1 MVKRSY
7 RFAMCKAVWVT
18 VLLSAAGSAAAE
30 NRSADL
36 TLLSLEQLMNVEVTM
51 VSKREQTLFLSPWAV
66 FVLTHNDLKRSGA
79 TSIPEALRLVPGMEV
94 GRIDASKW
102 AVSARSF
109 NAQFANK
116 LLVLI
121 DGRSVYTPFFS
132 GVLWDTQDIPLDEV
146 DRIEVVRGPGAAL
159 WGANAVTG
167 IINIKTRHAAKTRGH
182 AVTMGGGTEELGF
195 GSVRHGGRW
204 GGSIA
209 YRGYAKYNRRGDS
222 VNAVGRNL
230 NDGWDHWRAGFRVDG
245 NLAKRRS
252 RWMLKGEYYRGDIG
266 QTIVEV
272 PIGLNAPYT
281 ATYNNQISISGMHLQ
296 GRWVRRAERG
306 GKLAVQTYFHCTRR
320 GDRFNGAESRNTYD
334 LELQQNRVSRGRHS
348 LVWGMGQRITW
359 DDFDNTFAIVLK
371 PETRTL
377 HTTNVFI
384 HDEIAITHRRLR
396 LSLGTKLERHS
407 ISGFELLP
415 NVRLLWAPRDT
426 HVWWASGQ
434 PSRTHS
440 VTLRKRRS
448 AGIGG
453 AAARDPGSW
462 NPGGYT
468 HCFRRSGPQQR
479 DHVGAG
485 IGVPG
490 ARGSTGY
497 RRRGNLLQLVH
508 PSAVDGA
515 RTVDRRPG
523 RLGALLFRAAG
534 GDWTQPQG
542 TQLGRGTG
550 GQLGLGSTHDLRW
563 NLRLNCDLR
572 YVAKLTRLPV
582 DGYLTADAR
591 VGWRPY
597 ADVEFAL
604 IGRNLVDDR
613 HLEFPADF
621 SGGRSL
627 TKVER
632 SVYGMLTWSVEP

>member
-1 MVKRSY
+1 M
-7 RFAMCKAVWVT
+7 
-18 VLLSAAGSAAAE
+18 
-30 NRSADL
+30 
-36 TLLSLEQLMNVEVTM
+36 
-51 VSKREQTLFLSPWAV
+51 
-66 FVLTHNDLKRSGA
+66 
-79 TSIPEALRLVPGMEV
+79 
-94 GRIDASKW
+94 
-102 AVSARSF
+102 
-109 NAQFANK
+109 
-116 LLVLI
+116 
-121 DGRSVYTPFFS
+121 
-132 GVLWDTQDIPLDEV
+132 
-146 DRIEVVRGPGAAL
+146 
-159 WGANAVTG
+159 
-167 IINIKTRHAAKTRGH
+167 
-182 AVTMGGGTEELGF
+182 
-195 GSVRHGGRW
+195 
-204 GGSIA
+204 
-209 YRGYAKYNRRGDS
+209 
-222 VNAVGRNL
+222 NAVGRNL

-245 NLAKRRS
+245 DLAKRRS

-272 PIGLNAPYT
+272 PFGLNAPYT
-281 ATYNNQISISGMHLQ
+281 ATYNNQIGISGMHLQ

-306 GKLAVQTYFHCTRR
+306 GELAVQTYFHRTRR

-426 HVWWASGQ
+426 HVWWAVASRAART
-434 PSRTHS
+434 PSRFESDGLLVLGVLPPETLGPGTPVGILTASGDPDLNNETMWALESRYRVRVAQQVTVDVATFYNWYTH
-440 VTLRKRRS
+440 LRSTELGLLTDGPEDSAPFYFELPVVIGHNLKGRS
-448 AGIGG
+448 WG
-453 AAARDPGSW
+453 AELAANLRICRATQLRARYAYLRVDLDLEADSMDPGVSVA
-462 NPGGYT
+462 T
-468 HCFRRSGPQQR
+468 E
-479 DHVGAG
+479 
-485 IGVPG
+485 
-490 ARGSTGY
+490 
-497 RRRGNLLQLVH
+497 GNSPRH
-508 PSAVDGA
+508 
-515 RTVDRRPG
+515 
-523 RLGALLFRAAG
+523 
-534 GDWTQPQG
+534 
-542 TQLGRGTG
+542 
-550 GQLGLGSTHDLRW
+550 QLGLGSTHDLRW

-572 YVAKLTRLPV
+572 CVGKLTRLPV

-604 IGRNLVDDR
+604 IGRNLADDR